1 MDARS
6 CRRYWHHLE
15 SALWIAGSVLL
26 VTYIVTKVDAAL
38 GRERDVAPLEVMS
51 PPDTS
56 TWSSSRVQAYH
67 ASALVEADPLVGVV
81 EIPAVSLEVPLYSD
95 TSELHLNRG
104 AGLIPGMARPGGAGN
119 VGVAGHRDGYFRSLR
134 KVKVGEIIEVRTRKA
149 HYRYRIS
156 SLAVV
161 PSTDARLLAP
171 TPQPAITLVTC
182 YPFYFVG
189 NAPQRFVVRGVLIQ
203 SEET

>member
-1 MDARS
+1 MDTRV

-15 SALWIAGSVLL
+15 SALWIAGIALL
-26 VTYIVTKVDAAL
+26 VTYVVTKIDAAW
-38 GRERDVAPLEVMS
+38 GRERDLARLDVTS

-56 TWSSSRVQAYH
+56 AWSSSRVQAYY
-67 ASALVEADPLVGVV
+67 ASELVASDPLIGVV
-81 EIPAVSLEVPLYSD
+81 EIPSVSLEVPLYSD

-104 AGLIPGMARPGGAGN
+104 AGLIPGMARPGSAGN

-134 KVKVGEIIEVRTRKA
+134 NVKVGQLIEVRTRAA
-149 HYRYRIS
+149 HYRYRVS
-156 SLAVV
+156 SLTTV
-161 PSTDARLLAP
+161 PSTDARLLEP